1 MKRSALALRAIHTAI
16 AGVEMASLGYVW
28 WSALTRRRGRLLPVA
43 VGALCS
49 EGVALVVG
57 RGDCP
62 LGPLQDRLGDP
73 VPLFELALP
82 PKAAKAAVP
91 VLTGVALA
99 GLALLLVRQPLQE
112 RVHRPG

>member
-1 MKRSALALRAIHTAI
+1 MKPSALALRAFHTAI
-16 AGVEMASLGYVW
+16 AAVEIASLGYVW
-28 WSALTRRRGRLLPVA
+28 WSALTRRRGRLLPLAVA
-43 VGALCS
+43 ALCT
-49 EGVALVVG
+49 EGAALVVG

-91 VLTGVALA
+91 VLTGVALV
-99 GLALLLVRQPLQE
+99 GLALLVGR
-112 RVHRPG
+112 RPPYGRAQ